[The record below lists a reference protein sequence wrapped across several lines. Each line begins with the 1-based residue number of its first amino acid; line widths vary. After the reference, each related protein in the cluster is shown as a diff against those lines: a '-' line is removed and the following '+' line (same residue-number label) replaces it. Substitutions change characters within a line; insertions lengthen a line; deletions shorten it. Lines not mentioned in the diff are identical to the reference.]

1 MTVLRSEFSAIVER
15 LDGRHL
21 AICPEV
27 PEAVGEG
34 HSKMAALEALRDS
47 VAAVLT
53 ARRKAAITRAAEQAS
68 LDTIAVESSV
78 W

>member
-15 LDGRHL
+15 VDGRHV

-34 HSKMAALEALRDS
+34 HSKMAALVALRDS
-47 VAAVLT
+47 VAAVFA
-53 ARRKAAITRAAEQAS
+53 ARRKKAISQAPEQAS
-68 LDTIAVESSV
+68 LDTIAVESNA